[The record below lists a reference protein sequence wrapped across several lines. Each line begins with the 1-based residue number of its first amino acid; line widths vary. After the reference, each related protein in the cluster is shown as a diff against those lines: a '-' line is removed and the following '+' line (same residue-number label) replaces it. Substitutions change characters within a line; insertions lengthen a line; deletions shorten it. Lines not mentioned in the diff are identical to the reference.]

1 MGSKVLAPHSIA
13 IKMVGGS
20 VNSEIT
26 DDLSGI
32 VINISDFCN
41 IHCTY
46 CFEAKSREVVTDSD
60 NYSNIL
66 GIISSAAQRPRRSP
80 FSVSF
85 YGGEPLAHFAAIT
98 QMVSDIEKKVSGVP
112 IKFSV
117 ATNGLLLNGKREE
130 YLRARDFHIQVSI
143 DGPAHV
149 IDKHRLLKNGA
160 GSSGQLS
167 QLVNRI
173 RSFPDIMARPT
184 ITPQTAQH
192 FAETIAYL
200 IEIGFDCRSRPI
212 KFDFDLTAE
221 WSEEQFSDLQSS
233 MKEASEYLSNHYFEG
248 GMARI
253 LPLDRVFQL
262 WRPKES
268 KDGSGGYC
276 GAGCS
281 MIHANSKGHLYPCSR
296 LTASHN
302 VAFSDLR
309 LDQGNARNK
318 VMADIHPGIDR
329 KPACATC
336 MARHFCEQTCPA
348 RIHAGSGSFSKISD
362 KQCRTIRYT
371 HKLGRDVLVPQL
383 LEPNAGFEEAYRL

>member
-1 MGSKVLAPHSIA
+1 MKSQLT
-13 IKMVGGS
+13 
-20 VNSEIT
+20 E
-26 DDLSGI
+26 DLSGI
-32 VINISDFCN
+32 VVNISDFCN

-46 CFEAKSREVVTDSD
+46 CFEAKSRDVFNSSA
-60 NYSNIL
+60 NYSKIL
-66 GIISSAAQRPRRSP
+66 DIISSAAQRPRTSP

-98 QMVSDIEKKVSGVP
+98 TMVGDIDKRIPGVP

-117 ATNGLLLNGKREE
+117 ATNGLLLSGKREA
-130 YLRARDFHIQVSI
+130 YLRDRNFHIQVSI

-160 GSSGQLS
+160 GSSGQLD

-173 RSFPDIMARPT
+173 RTFPDIMARPT
-184 ITPQTAQH
+184 ITPQTAKH

-200 IEIGFDCRSRPI
+200 VEIGFDCRSRPI

-221 WSEEQFSDLQSS
+221 WSEEHFSNLKSS
-233 MKEASEYLSNHYFEG
+233 MKETGEYLADHYFRG
-248 GMARI
+248 GEARI

-268 KDGSGGYC
+268 RDGTGGYC

-296 LTASHN
+296 LTPSHN
-302 VAFSDLR
+302 PAFSELR
-309 LDQGNARNK
+309 LDLGRERDK
-318 VMADIHPGIDR
+318 IMADIHPGIDR
-329 KPACATC
+329 KPACSTC

-348 RIHAGSGSFSKISD
+348 RIHAGSGSFSNISD

-383 LEPNAGFEEAYRL
+383 LKPTPGFEMAYRS